1 MTGKRLA
8 IYGIAALLGLCLV
21 LPSPRADTSRSN
33 TSDRLTLDFDD
44 PVELLMST
52 RETSVFRGLT
62 NPRARERYL
71 ARFWGA
77 EGRLPQGDWER
88 RLLLAKDEF
97 PDLSSDR
104 AQLFLI
110 AGPPL
115 FRLADICLA
124 PVARHEV
131 WHYAD
136 DGSKTVVFVAAGGA
150 ASELLLWRAGDW
162 STILA
167 NPVLDTPG
175 TDLAGTDLVGTD
187 LVGTDLAA
195 ICDRGAELAAAL
207 DAHTT
212 PTVDRTGESGWVE
225 EFLAETTLLPE
236 GALRFEATVGL
247 EFPATGND
255 ETATLIVLD
264 VPGYEP
270 EESSLSE
277 TRAMLLTGEIFGV
290 PESQFVEDFRFLYSG
305 SAEGES
311 GVRLSARRDL
321 SPGSYRMVLKLHDLA
336 RNRFFHT
343 EQEFDVPRVVTEG
356 ARPTEPNRQIFKLLP
371 PPEGYLI
378 GLQRFDTMTRGYDIA
393 KVGFLLDGR
402 RIMSKSRAPY
412 SLELDLGHVPRPRE
426 VEALAYDKGGAE
438 IARDRISVNSGPHR
452 FAIRLVH
459 PLSGS
464 TARSSMRVHAEVDT
478 PLGER
483 LSHVDFFWN
492 ERHLAKL
499 YQAPFV
505 HTFEPPELSK
515 SGFLRVVAVLEDGH
529 SAEDLVVLNTS
540 STMETIEVDFVEIYA
555 SVLDSEGHAVKGLGR
570 EVFRVFEDEVEQEI
584 RRFETVDS
592 LPINALVVLDSSESM
607 VEEIDDSHK
616 AAAQF
621 FESVLEPKDRA
632 AVMVFADTPLLRV
645 GLTNN
650 AVLLKNGLA
659 GIEAGGETSLYDT
672 LVYGLYYL
680 AGLRGKRALI
690 LLSDGADSVSEFS
703 FDDALDYARR
713 SGVAVYSIGLGLSKR
728 DMEAQA
734 VLRRLA
740 RETGGESFSI
750 ANTRRLDRIYEQIE
764 QELRSQY
771 LLGYQ
776 SPQVQDNAYRQVR
789 VEIEADGLEVKA
801 VPGYYP

>member
-1 MTGKRLA
+1 MTGERLA
-8 IYGIAALLGLCLV
+8 TYGIVAFLGLCLFS
-21 LPSPRADTSRSN
+21 PSPRADTSRSGAP
-33 TSDRLTLDFDD
+33 DRLTLEFDD

-52 RETSVFRGLT
+52 REALIFRSLT
-62 NPRARERYL
+62 NPRARERFL
-71 ARFWGA
+71 SRFWGT

-97 PDLSSDR
+97 PDLRSDR

-110 AGPPL
+110 AGPPI
-115 FRLADICLA
+115 FRLSDICSA

-150 ASELLLWRAGDW
+150 ASNFRLWRAGDW
-162 STILA
+162 SSILEA
-167 NPVLDTPG
+167 PVSDSPG
-175 TDLAGTDLVGTD
+175 A
-187 LVGTDLAA
+187 DLAA
-195 ICDRGAELAAAL
+195 LCDRGAELAAAL
-207 DAHTT
+207 DAHTE
-212 PTVDRTGESGWVE
+212 PTVDRTAESGWVE

-236 GALRFEATVGL
+236 GALRFDATVEM
-247 EFPATGND
+247 EFPSSVND

-270 EESSLSE
+270 QADSQSE
-277 TRAMLLTGEIFGV
+277 TRAMLLTGEIFDV
-290 PESQFVEDFRFLYSG
+290 PERKFVEDFRLLYSG
-305 SAEGES
+305 SAEGEN
-311 GVRLSARRDL
+311 GVRLSARRNL
-321 SPGSYRMVLKLHDLA
+321 SPGRYRMVLKLHDLA
-336 RNRFFHT
+336 RDRYFHT
-343 EQEFDVPRVVTEG
+343 EQEFDVPSVVTP
-356 ARPTEPNRQIFKLLP
+356 RTRLTEPGRQIFKLLP

-378 GLQRFDTMTRGYDIA
+378 GPQRFDTMTRGYDIA
-393 KVGFLLDGR
+393 KVSFLLDGR
-402 RIMSKSRAPY
+402 RMMSKSRAPY

-426 VEALAYDKGGAE
+426 VEALAYDKNGVE

-452 FAIRLVH
+452 FTIRLVH

-464 TARSSMRVHAEVDT
+464 TAHSSMRVHAEVDT

-492 ERHLAKL
+492 ERHLARL

-505 HTFEPPELSK
+505 HNFEPPELSQ
-515 SGFLRVVAVLEDGH
+515 SSFLRAVAVLEDGH

-540 STMETIEVDFVEIYA
+540 STMETIEIDFVEIYA

-570 EVFRVFEDEVEQEI
+570 EGFRVFEDDVEQEI

-607 VEEIDDSHK
+607 VEEIDDSQK

-632 AVMVFADTPLLRV
+632 AVMVFSDTPLLRV

-713 SGVAVYSIGLGLSKR
+713 SGVAIYSIGLGLSKR
-728 DMEAQA
+728 DIEAQGI
-734 VLRRLA
+734 LRRLA

-750 ANTRRLDRIYEQIE
+750 ANTRRLDRIYGQIE
-764 QELRSQY
+764 EELRSQY

-776 SPQVQDNAYRQVR
+776 SPQVEADAYRQVR
-789 VEIEADGLEVKA
+789 VEIDADGLEVKA